1 MSNYTKMLRSSM
13 SPLTSYLHEHPIR
26 EQIVL
31 DRWVSV
37 NPYCFP
43 DQIHR
48 YLHLFLKFSQ
58 VAWCWIHGTDVF
70 GELCILDLMC
80 AGWLNSGVICVVEKL
95 VDVTSTMC
103 NSGGLVTNGVC
114 LGIGCWSPAVPWLW
128 CHKSGFPKPCCH
140 PSSSPYCFTLF

>member
-1 MSNYTKMLRSSM
+1 MTID
-13 SPLTSYLHEHPIR
+13 HPIR

-43 DQIHR
+43 DQIYR

-70 GELCILDLMC
+70 GELCILDLMW
-80 AGWLNSGVICVVEKL
+80 AGWLNSGVIWVVEKL

-103 NSGGLVTNGVC
+103 NAGGLVTNAMVFAWGLGVGRQLC
-114 LGIGCWSPAVPWLW
+114 RGFDAINLDSPNPAATIPPP
-128 CHKSGFPKPCCH
+128 FP
-140 PSSSPYCFTLF
+140 CFTLF